1 MRNMSNESHATYKNF
16 RLWLSDT
23 TPTEDMWH
31 SIMAEDE
38 TYDYSSQPSL
48 QHETLAIEKEV
59 DVYTSSGHNEEL
71 PRDSYGS
78 GEGSEDD

>member
-1 MRNMSNESHATYKNF
+1 
-16 RLWLSDT
+16 
-23 TPTEDMWH
+23 MWH

-38 TYDYSSQPSL
+38 TYDYSSQPSR

-59 DVYTSSGHNEEL
+59 NVYTSSGHNEEL

-78 GEGSEDD
+78 GED